1 MGEEKPARIALDRA
15 SAIAHLD
22 KLPGKFGAHKD
33 RPFLVPARQRVGSE
47 QGDILAVLP
56 PDHHI
61 SSIDLAREQSH
72 ALVPRAVSGK
82 RRETEACEVARTQ
95 QLGTDRLPRIGGL
108 GSDIFGTRS
117 EGHTSEI
124 QSL

>member
-1 MGEEKPARIALDRA
+1 MRISDWSSDVCSSDLRSQAVFAHRADTMGEEKPARIALDRA

-33 RPFLVPARQRVGSE
+33 RPFLVPAHQRVGSE

-61 SSIDLAREQSH
+61 SSIYLAREQSH
-72 ALVPRAVSGK
+72 ALVPRGVSGK
-82 RRETEACEVARTQ
+82 RRQTYACDVASTEP
-95 QLGTDRLPRIGGL
+95 LG
-108 GSDIFGTRS
+108 
-117 EGHTSEI
+117 
-124 QSL
+124 

>member
-33 RPFLVPARQRVGSE
+33 RPFPVPARQRAGSE
-47 QGDILAVLP
+47 QADILAVLP

-72 ALVPRAVSGK
+72 ALVPRGLSAK
-82 RRETEACEVARTQ
+82 RREQEACEVARTTPT
-95 QLGTDRLPRIGGL
+95 GTDPGR
-108 GSDIFGTRS
+108 
-117 EGHTSEI
+117 ETSVWE
-124 QSL
+124 